1 LGGEKGEGE
10 GKKKARSPMQ
20 NGKDY
25 ENNQLVLDSQNA
37 AVVSATLS
45 ELYFVP
51 FLML

>member
-1 LGGEKGEGE
+1 
-10 GKKKARSPMQ
+10 MQ